1 MASDPNCIF
10 CKIVAGQI
18 PSAKVLE
25 TDSAVAFLDINP
37 VAPGHVLLVP
47 KEHSANLVD
56 TSPAVLS
63 TVVADLPRLARAVL
77 AATGATALNVV
88 QNNGREAGQV
98 VNHIHFHLIPRKP
111 SDAFRVHWPQG
122 KYEGNALE
130 EMRSRIASAV

>member
-25 TDSAVAFLDINP
+25 TDSAIAFLDINP

-47 KEHSANLVD
+47 KEHSTTLTD
-56 TSPAVLS
+56 TSAEVL
-63 TVVADLPRLARAVL
+63 AALAGELPRLARAVL
-77 AATGATALNVV
+77 AATGAPGLNLL

-98 VNHIHFHLIPRKP
+98 VNHVHFHLIPRKP
-111 SDAFRVHWPQG
+111 GEAFRVHWPAG
-122 KYEGNALE
+122 KYEGNALD
-130 EMRSRIASAV
+130 EMRSRVAAAV

>member
-1 MASDPNCIF
+1 MAQDPNCIF

-25 TDSAVAFLDINP
+25 TDSAIAFLDINP

-47 KEHSANLVD
+47 KEHSTTLVH
-56 TSPAVLS
+56 TAPAVL
-63 TVVADLPRLARAVL
+63 AAIAGELPRLARAVL
-77 AATGATALNVV
+77 TATGAPGLNLL

-111 SDAFRVHWPQG
+111 GDPFRVHWPAG
-122 KYEGNALE
+122 KYEGTALE
-130 EMRSRIASAV
+130 EMRSRVAAAV